1 MKRALYYFVV
11 TMFIVGYGSALKAQV
26 KLTGNI
32 ASAELVS
39 AITITN
45 TAPMNF
51 GVISIPQ
58 TEATVLMNTSGTRTP
73 TGATIVESGTQR
85 TVAEFSLHGTPNDNY
100 TITLPTSISVFTA
113 GGGGEGLI
121 KEMVI
126 DHLVVKVDA
135 SDEVAYT
142 GPIHTPQLSAA
153 GVSTFL
159 LAGTLNIK
167 SLQTLGVYS
176 GTYQVTVDYF

>member
-1 MKRALYYFVV
+1 MIL
-11 TMFIVGYGSALKAQV
+11 VGYGSTVTAQV
-26 KLTGNI
+26 RLSGNT
-32 ASAELVS
+32 AGAELVS

-45 TAPMNF
+45 TVPLNF
-51 GVISIPQ
+51 GVISIPT

-73 TGATIVESGTQR
+73 TGATIVQSGTQR
-85 TVAEFSLHGTPNDNY
+85 TVAEFSLHGTPHDNY
-100 TITLPTSISVFTA
+100 TLTLPTSISVFTD

-121 KEMVI
+121 NEMTI

-135 SDEVAYT
+135 SDEAAYT
-142 GPIHTPQLSAA
+142 GPIHTPQLSDA
-153 GVSTFL
+153 GVSTIL
-159 LAGTLNIK
+159 VAGTLNIK